1 MTDLLVV
8 GGGTIGLGIAWRAAR
23 AGLSVTVLDRRPA
36 SGASSVAAGMLA
48 PVTELHY
55 GEEALLRLN
64 LDSSELY
71 PGWVAELEEASGL
84 STGYRSSGT
93 LMIARDTDDN
103 VALEE
108 VFRFQESLGLQVER
122 LSARECRRLEPAL
135 APSVRGGIH
144 VEGDHQVEP
153 RALLDALQR
162 ACERAGVVTIE
173 RQGVELM
180 RLPERVTGVRT
191 DDGQVLGASAIV
203 LAMGAWTP
211 LLEGVP
217 EGLLPVRPVKGQL
230 LHLTPL
236 DDPTPLQR
244 NLRGADVYMVP
255 RADGRL
261 VVGATVEERGFDTT
275 VTAGAVYTLLRD
287 AYELV
292 PSVIEM
298 ELSATISALR
308 PGTPDNAPLIGPADL
323 PGLFIATGHFRNGI
337 LLTPVTAEAAVGWLA
352 DGDVDERI
360 APFSP
365 ERFAAEQAAPL

>member
-1 MTDLLVV
+1 MTDLLIV

-23 AGLSVTVLDRRPA
+23 AGLSVTVLDPRPA

-71 PGWVAELEEASGL
+71 PGWVGELEEASGL
-84 STGYRSSGT
+84 PTGYRPSGT
-93 LMIARDTDDN
+93 VMIARDADDN
-103 VALEE
+103 VALQE
-108 VFRFQESLGLQVER
+108 VFNFQQSLGLQVER

-144 VEGDHQVEP
+144 VEGDHQVDP

-191 DDGQVLGASAIV
+191 DDGQILGAGAIV

-217 EGLLPVRPVKGQL
+217 EGLLPIRPVKGQL

-236 DDPTPLQR
+236 DDPTPMQR

-337 LLTPVTAEAAVGWLA
+337 LLTPVTAEAAVGWLV

-365 ERFAAEQAAPL
+365 ERFAAKHAAPL

>member
-8 GGGTIGLGIAWRAAR
+8 GGGTIGLGIAWRASR
-23 AGLSVTVLDRRPA
+23 AGLVVTVLDPRPA

-55 GEEALLRLN
+55 GEEALLHLN
-64 LDSSELY
+64 LDSSALY
-71 PGWVAELEEASGL
+71 PSWVEELEEASGL
-84 STGYRSSGT
+84 ATGYRSSGT

-103 VALEE
+103 ASLEE

-122 LSARECRRLEPAL
+122 LTARECRKLEPAL

-153 RALLDALQR
+153 RGLLDALQR
-162 ACERAGVVTIE
+162 ACERAGVAIVE
-173 RQGVELM
+173 RQAIELM
-180 RLPERVTGVRT
+180 RSPERVKGVRT
-191 DDGQVLGASAIV
+191 DDGATYEAEAVV

-217 EGLLPVRPVKGQL
+217 DGLVPVRPVKGQL
-230 LHLTPL
+230 LHLSAL
-236 DDPTPLQR
+236 DDTPPFQR
-244 NLRGADVYMVP
+244 NLRGLEVYMVP

-261 VVGATVEERGFDTT
+261 VIGATVEERGFDTT
-275 VTAGAVYTLLRD
+275 ITAGAVYTLLRG

-292 PSVIEM
+292 PSIVEM
-298 ELSATISALR
+298 ELSATIAALR

-337 LLTPVTAEAAVGWLA
+337 LLTPITAEAAVRWLSR
-352 DGDVDERI
+352 GEIDERM

-365 ERFAAEQAAPL
+365 ERFASRQAAPL

>member
-1 MTDLLVV
+1 
-8 GGGTIGLGIAWRAAR
+8 
-23 AGLSVTVLDRRPA
+23 
-36 SGASSVAAGMLA
+36 MLA